1 MNEEVSKILSD
12 MAQEQTAVE
21 TDTAP
26 SGQVPLTTNRKHK
39 QVEIIPGI
47 MVSQVLIDEAVRRTT
62 TPYSLLPSSTEEAL
76 EEARER
82 DRERRAKES
91 AELREDIDK
100 SREVVFAMV
109 QRMRDPLKYDEKF
122 ISYDT
127 MPPPLQR
134 VVKAYIDAEAA
145 NRELNEAVASL
156 SKDLTPPVVQ
166 VAKVA

>member
-26 SGQVPLTTNRKHK
+26 SGLVPLTTNRKHK

-47 MVSQVLIDEAVRRTT
+47 MVSQVLIDEAVRLTSN
-62 TPYSLLPSSTEEAL
+62 PFGSSPSTSEEAL

-82 DRERRAKES
+82 YQQQRAKES

-100 SREVVFAMV
+100 SREVVLAMV
-109 QRMRDPLKYDEKF
+109 QRLRDPLKYEEKF
-122 ISYDT
+122 VSFDT
-127 MPPPLQR
+127 MPTPLQR
-134 VVKAYIDAEAA
+134 VIKAYIEAEAA
-145 NRELNEAVASL
+145 NRELNEAVTAL
-156 SKDLTPPVVQ
+156 SKDLTPPIVQ
-166 VAKVA
+166 PAKAA